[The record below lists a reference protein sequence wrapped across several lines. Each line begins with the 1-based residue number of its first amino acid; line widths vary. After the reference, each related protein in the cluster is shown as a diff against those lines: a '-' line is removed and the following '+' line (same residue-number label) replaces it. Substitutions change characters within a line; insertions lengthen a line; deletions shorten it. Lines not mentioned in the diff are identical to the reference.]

1 VNTKDTFFDLNL
13 DSFRYTGRE
22 PISLNEWETE
32 IDSLYESDEEYEEL
46 LRLTVTEI
54 SDLQERMYAHNRYGL
69 LAVFQARDA
78 AGKDGTIQRVFS
90 GVNPAGI
97 RVHSFKQPSS
107 QELERDFMWRCLVR
121 LPERGTIGVFNR
133 SYYEEVL
140 AVKVHPK
147 ILHSQYLPD
156 EWMDSEKIWKR
167 RYKDIRNVEKY
178 LYRNGFPT
186 VKFFLHV
193 SKEEQGKRLISR
205 IKNESK
211 NWKFNRQDVEERGY
225 WNQYTNAYEEA
236 IGKTAT
242 EKLPWYI
249 IPADD
254 KKNMRLIVAKIMLE
268 ELKKLKTSYPQS
280 NPEEQKVLHDMIAV
294 IEQQNKE

>member
-1 VNTKDTFFDLNL
+1 
-13 DSFRYTGRE
+13 
-22 PISLNEWETE
+22 
-32 IDSLYESDEEYEEL
+32 
-46 LRLTVTEI
+46 
-54 SDLQERMYAHNRYGL
+54 
-69 LAVFQARDA
+69 
-78 AGKDGTIQRVFS
+78 
-90 GVNPAGI
+90 
-97 RVHSFKQPSS
+97 
-107 QELERDFMWRCLVR
+107 
-121 LPERGTIGVFNR
+121 
-133 SYYEEVL
+133 
-140 AVKVHPK
+140 
-147 ILHSQYLPD
+147 
-156 EWMDSEKIWKR
+156 MDSEKIWKR

-178 LYRNGFPT
+178 LHRNGFPT

-268 ELKKLKTSYPQS
+268 ELKNLKTSYPQS
-280 NPEEQKVLHDMIAV
+280 DPEEQKVLQDMIAV